1 MFQSE
6 KLEAAI
12 RQTYMDSSR
21 DCLAKLL
28 FALLEAGKEGGQL
41 IVPVAAQGED
51 AAGEP
56 LRVQTEDGSMWLA
69 GFTSKEEYEL
79 GESCD
84 TVSWGYFAYMEKTME
99 AEEVQGIMLNPWG
112 NAFLFSK
119 ELIRMVRQVREQ
131 DQQAD

>member
-1 MFQSE
+1 MSQSE

-12 RQTYMDSSR
+12 RSVYSDNGKDS
-21 DCLAKLL
+21 LAKLL
-28 FALLEAGKEGGQL
+28 FALLEAGNQGAQL
-41 IVPVAAQGED
+41 IVPVAEQGAD

-69 GFTSKEEYEL
+69 AFTSEGEYRL

-84 TVSWGYFAYMEKTME
+84 TVFSGYFDYMEKAME

-112 NAFLFSK
+112 NAFLFSR
-119 ELIRMVRQVREQ
+119 ELIQMVRQVREQ
-131 DQQAD
+131 EKTE